1 MIKLLDGV
9 RLLAFLI
16 VASLLGNLANYVLNL

>member
-1 MIKLLDGV
+1 MIKLLNGA

-16 VASLLGNLANYVLNL
+16 IASLLGNLANYLLNL